1 MNDGKFCQRWEKSCH
16 KCWKILSMS
25 RKCCVIYDRQ
35 FCQWWWWICHLL
47 ENSVYWP
54 ESICQMAEN
63 SGKWGEHLSQMLEKS
78 VISEEMCHKL
88 QKILSLMWMD
98 LLYLLK
104 NSVNWG
110 RGVVI
115 NSGNMVETHYFINHE
130 EFLQWQL
137 SVVSWIMEN
146 PFYFGQ
152 TFIH

>member
-1 MNDGKFCQRWEKSCH
+1 M
-16 KCWKILSMS
+16 
-25 RKCCVIYDRQ
+25 
-35 FCQWWWWICHLL
+35 L

-137 SVVSWIMEN
+137 SVVS
-146 PFYFGQ
+146 
-152 TFIH
+152 